1 MIPSYRNIIKSFKTA
16 SPRDGLQAFSLVE
29 LLAALAIS
37 GILFAAVGSLLM
49 NHMLSVRQIERSQR
63 FREDANR
70 LNYLL
75 AIEAGEASEFTFGAA
90 LSGCTD
96 SGSSLIAMSVPRP
109 TGAYADEANISTIYY
124 YNLGGNLMRCGPP
137 VNRNGVLNHGGT
149 PVVGVVARRTQMEVI
164 ATGGGCGR
172 VSDNRTI
179 VYNLEFA
186 DAAGGAYARCQ
197 IARAKTVF
205 VCNPPVGSGG
215 AVGDCHS

>member
-1 MIPSYRNIIKSFKTA
+1 MIPSCRHIFKSFKSV
-16 SPRDGLQAFSLVE
+16 SPRADFQAFSLVE
-29 LLAALAIS
+29 LLSALVIS
-37 GILFAAVGSLLM
+37 GILFAAVGNLLI
-49 NHMLSVRQIERSQR
+49 NHMLSVRQIERGQR

-75 AIEAGEASEFTFGAA
+75 AIEAGEASEFIFGAA
-90 LSGCTD
+90 LSGCND

-109 TGAYADEANISTIYY
+109 TGAYADDANASTIYY
-124 YNLGGNLMRCGPP
+124 YNIGGNLMRCGPP
-137 VNRNGVLNHGGT
+137 VNRNGVLDHGGA

-164 ATGGGCGR
+164 TEGGVCVR

-179 VYNLEFA
+179 VYNLDFA
-186 DAAGGAYARCQ
+186 DSAGGAYSRCQ

-215 AVGDCHS
+215 AVGDCPP